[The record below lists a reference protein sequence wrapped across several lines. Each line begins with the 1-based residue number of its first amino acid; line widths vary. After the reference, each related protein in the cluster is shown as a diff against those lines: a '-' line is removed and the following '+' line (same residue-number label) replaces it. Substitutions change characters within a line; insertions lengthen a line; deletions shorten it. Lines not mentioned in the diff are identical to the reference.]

1 MTLSFSAWALDALTA
16 FALGM
21 HAQAPKPVIAGQGP
35 GIHDPR
41 SAFKSLEE
49 REEREGVVSW
59 KLLTAVKTKTEMSR
73 VVPS

>member
-41 SAFKSLEE
+41 SAFKS

-59 KLLTAVKTKTEMSR
+59 KLLSAVKTKTEMSR